1 MKIASFVFIK
11 LGLGDFWQTAKI
23 ILKKVKFTIPPLFNA
38 PKARLFSSNKANWCD
53 ENFSNNVNLDDSD
66 IYLPV
71 FPCGY
76 NRKLYIIPITP
87 KLVKK
92 VIINFDSSK
101 VPGPDCI
108 PVVVQKNC
116 EPELLYILA

>member
-1 MKIASFVFIK
+1 MKF
-11 LGLGDFWQTAKI
+11 GLGDVWQTAKI
-23 ILKKVKFTIPPLFNA
+23 ILRKVKFTTPSLFNA
-38 PKARLFSSNKANWCD
+38 PKARLCSSNKTNLCD
-53 ENFSNNVNLDDSD
+53 EDFSNNFNLDDSD

-71 FPCGY
+71 FPCGN
-76 NRKLYIIPITP
+76 NRKLYIIAITP

-92 VIINFDSSK
+92 VTINFDSSK
-101 VPGPDCI
+101 LPGPDCI

>member
-1 MKIASFVFIK
+1 MK
-11 LGLGDFWQTAKI
+11 LGLSDFWRTAKI
-23 ILKKVKFTIPPLFNA
+23 ILRKGKFTLPPVFNA
-38 PKARLFSSNKANWCD
+38 AKARLFSSSKTNWCD
-53 ENFSNNVNLDDSD
+53 ENFSNNFNLDDSD

-71 FPCGY
+71 FPCGN
-76 NRKLYIIPITP
+76 NRKLYIIAITP

-92 VIINFDSSK
+92 VTINFDSSK
-101 VPGPDCI
+101 LPGPDCI

>member
-1 MKIASFVFIK
+1 MK
-11 LGLGDFWQTAKI
+11 LGLSDFWRTAKI
-23 ILKKVKFTIPPLFNA
+23 ILRKGKFTLPPGFNA
-38 PKARLFSSNKANWCD
+38 AKARLFSSSKTNWCD
-53 ENFSNNVNLDDSD
+53 ENFSNNFNLDDSG

-71 FPCGY
+71 FLCGN
-76 NRKLYIIPITP
+76 NRKLYIIAITP

-92 VIINFDSSK
+92 VTIIFDSSK
-101 VPGPDCI
+101 LPGFDCI

>member
-1 MKIASFVFIK
+1 MK
-11 LGLGDFWQTAKI
+11 LGLGDFWRTTKI
-23 ILKKVKFTIPPLFNA
+23 ILRKGKFTIPPLFSA
-38 PKARLFSSNKANWCD
+38 SKGRLFSSSKKNRCD
-53 ENFSNNVNLDDSD
+53 KNFSNNFNLDDSG
-66 IYLPV
+66 IYFPV
-71 FPCGY
+71 CPCR
-76 NRKLYIIPITP
+76 NNQKLYIIPITS